1 MEYTLLEN
9 IKITRPILFLCGP
22 YYNKNNKSDRRLI
35 LQEKIYEIHKNK
47 FLPLVIDDFLT
58 EKNIKDNTIDIQLM
72 EEICAAVS
80 AQTYIFF
87 RYNVIS
93 SRIGNFC
100 K

>member
-58 EKNIKDNTIDIQLM
+58 EKNIKDDTIDIQLM
-72 EEICAAVS
+72 EENLCSSFCSNI
-80 AQTYIFF
+80 YFF

-93 SRIGNFC
+93 SGIGNFC